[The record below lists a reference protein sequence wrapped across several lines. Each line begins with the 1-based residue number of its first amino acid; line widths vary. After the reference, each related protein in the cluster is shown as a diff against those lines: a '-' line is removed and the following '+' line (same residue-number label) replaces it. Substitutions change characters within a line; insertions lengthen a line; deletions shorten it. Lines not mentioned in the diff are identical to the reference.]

1 LSKSTVSVLLR
12 FCCHAK
18 LIAETGKVS
27 EPMMKHF
34 ITAMMCM
41 FFGSA
46 YVLAGDAEETQML
59 ETKRCVACDLNN
71 AWFESVALRKADFS
85 GANLYRANLEYADL
99 RGANFTGANL
109 SNARLRGANLTGAI
123 FDGATLKYTNFGEA
137 NLSNASF
144 VDAKMRSARF
154 HNTNTDGIRF

>member
-1 LSKSTVSVLLR
+1 
-12 FCCHAK
+12 
-18 LIAETGKVS
+18 
-27 EPMMKHF
+27 MMKYF

-59 ETKRCVACDLNN
+59 ETKKCVACDLKN

-109 SNARLRGANLTGAI
+109 SNA
-123 FDGATLKYTNFGEA
+123 
-137 NLSNASF
+137 SF
-144 VDAKMRSARF
+144 VDAKMRGARF